1 MHWLFWFIPPA
12 SFNQTCSLVQM
23 YQQLI
28 GCYENPV
35 TRLHEYFK
43 SDNQSL
49 WKVQLRQTSQL
60 TGSLTSTAPSPPRLR
75 GKLMNFL
82 WIVVDCVS
90 PRANAQLGF
99 NDLSLLFES
108 MPLLHPRHTLQ
119 ICCVLSVSPA
129 RSDLS
134 FSVLLLFF
142 SPSSQVGC
150 GFCVRPPLASCG
162 WWAVTLIAFLLWS
175 LPKTHRPSRALQTVL
190 TQFYT
195 GPLCEEISWARS
207 FHLVSLWLV
216 SVHHS
221 LSAKVIMLKAL
232 LTFIFIQ
239 NL

>member
-1 MHWLFWFIPPA
+1 MKIQLPGCMSISNLTTSRCEKFSWGKHLSWQARWHRLPPQGLMICH
-12 SFNQTCSLVQM
+12 SCLNQCRFCILATHFRFVA
-23 YQQLI
+23 
-28 GCYENPV
+28 
-35 TRLHEYFK
+35 F
-43 SDNQSL
+43 
-49 WKVQLRQTSQL
+49 
-60 TGSLTSTAPSPPRLR
+60 
-75 GKLMNFL
+75 
-82 WIVVDCVS
+82 
-90 PRANAQLGF
+90 
-99 NDLSLLFES
+99 
-108 MPLLHPRHTLQ
+108 
-119 ICCVLSVSPA
+119 LSVSPA

>member
-1 MHWLFWFIPPA
+1 MKPLNLYCNKPLNSNSVICWINMHWLFWFIPPA

-60 TGSLTSTAPSPPRLR
+60 TGSLTSTAPPPRLR

-119 ICCVLSVSPA
+119 ICCVSQCVS
-129 RSDLS
+129 
-134 FSVLLLFF
+134 
-142 SPSSQVGC
+142 SPQ
-150 GFCVRPPLASCG
+150 
-162 WWAVTLIAFLLWS
+162 WS
-175 LPKTHRPSRALQTVL
+175 LILCSSSFFLPVL
-190 TQFYT
+190 TGRLWF
-195 GPLCEEISWARS
+195 LCPSP
-207 FHLVSLWLV
+207 FG
-216 SVHHS
+216 
-221 LSAKVIMLKAL
+221 
-232 LTFIFIQ
+232 
-239 NL
+239 